1 LEKYGEVHVTTNDVS
16 VMSTNVKLATTSGTI
31 NTSTNVNNIKPMLKT
46 NKEQRCDTVKQ
57 VKE

>member
-31 NTSTNVNNIKPMLKT
+31 NTSTNVNNIEPMLKT
-46 NKEQRCDTVKQ
+46 KNKDATQLSK
-57 VKE
+57 